1 MRRPSIFKKTDITRA
16 TRAVLAAGLAVA
28 RIEINK
34 DGAIV
39 VVPGKPETPIR
50 ADQINDSGA
59 VPNALDRELVEFE
72 ERHGQG

>member
-1 MRRPSIFKKTDITRA
+1 MRRPCLFKERDVTRA
-16 TRAVLAAGLAVA
+16 AKAVRKAGLEVA
-28 RIEINK
+28 RVEINR
-34 DGAIV
+34 DGVIV

-50 ADQINDSGA
+50 ADQINDNGA